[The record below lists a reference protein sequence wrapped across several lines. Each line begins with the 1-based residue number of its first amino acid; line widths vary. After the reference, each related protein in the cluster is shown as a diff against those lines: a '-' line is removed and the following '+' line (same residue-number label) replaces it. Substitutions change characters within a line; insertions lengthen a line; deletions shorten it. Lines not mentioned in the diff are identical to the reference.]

1 MRDAWSS
8 RRIGRTLTGFAVAG
22 ALALGVA
29 SCGDDEDEG
38 SDDAEST
45 EETASAEEVTL
56 EATEYEF
63 ELSATPTAETTSV
76 TFDNQGEEFHVMVF
90 ARINEGSTLEE
101 AIAAEGEDG
110 TATMI
115 AQAEAAPG
123 KSKTVEITKE
133 LEAGPYAM
141 LCPIVSKESE
151 GKPHFELGQLE
162 EFDIE

>member
-1 MRDAWSS
+1 MRDAWSG
-8 RRIGRTLTGFAVAG
+8 RRIGRTLTGFG
-22 ALALGVA
+22 
-29 SCGDDEDEG
+29 GDD
-38 SDDAEST
+38 
-45 EETASAEEVTL
+45 VRHVRQ
-56 EATEYEF
+56 
-63 ELSATPTAETTSV
+63 P
-76 TFDNQGEEFHVMVF
+76 GEEFHVMVF

-123 KSKTVEITKE
+123 KSKTVEISKE

>member
-1 MRDAWSS
+1 MRDAWSG

-123 KSKTVEITKE
+123 KSKDRRD
-133 LEAGPYAM
+133 LEGARSRPLRDALPDREQG
-141 LCPIVSKESE
+141 V
-151 GKPHFELGQLE
+151 
-162 EFDIE
+162 